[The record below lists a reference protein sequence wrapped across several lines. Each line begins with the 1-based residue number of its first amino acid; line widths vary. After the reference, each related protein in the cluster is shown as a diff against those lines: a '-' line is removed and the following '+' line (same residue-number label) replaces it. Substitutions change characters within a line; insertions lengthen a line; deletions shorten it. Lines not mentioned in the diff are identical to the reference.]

1 MTLFSIFCVLVFEQ
15 FRALPAARLM
25 AWQLAYAGFLARQ
38 FDAGHYRHGLTAW
51 SVGVAGPVAI
61 LFALHW
67 ALGQVHALLA
77 FLLAVVVLYFTVG
90 FRQFSHFFTDI
101 QLALRSADIDRARAL
116 LGEWRGQS
124 AARLASPDVARLAIE
139 QGIVQAHRHVFAP
152 IFWFVILGPAGALL
166 YRLSLGTLQDSPWAL
181 DEQTVGDSQFGVFFS
196 RAFMLLDWLPARLTA
211 ATFAVVGD
219 FEDAVFCWR
228 TQAPQ
233 WPDQASGILLASGAG
248 ALGARLGMPVPDA
261 LGIEARPELGVGDDV
276 DVEHMQ
282 SAIGLIWR
290 ALVLCLLL
298 LALLTVVSWTG
309 G

>member
-15 FRALPAARLM
+15 FKALPAARLM
-25 AWQLAYAGFLARQ
+25 AWQAAYAGFLARQ
-38 FDAGHYRHGLTAW
+38 FDAGQYRHGMIAW
-51 SVGVAGPVAI
+51 SVGVAGPAI
-61 LFALHW
+61 IIFALHW
-67 ALGQVHALLA
+67 ALAQVHALLA
-77 FLLAVVVLYFTVG
+77 LLLSVLVLYFTVG
-90 FRQFSHFFTDI
+90 LRQFSHFFTDI
-101 QLALRSADIDRARAL
+101 QLALRSGDIDHARAL

-124 AARLASPDVARLAIE
+124 AARLASADVARLAIE
-139 QGIVQAHRHVFAP
+139 QGIVSAHRHVFAP
-152 IFWFVILGPAGALL
+152 VFWFVLLGPAGAIL
-166 YRLSLGTLQDSPWAL
+166 YRLSLGARQHSVRAL
-181 DEQTVGDSQFGVFFS
+181 DEQTVAEGQYGEFFAK
-196 RAFMLLDWLPARLTA
+196 AFMVLDGVPARLTA
-211 ATFAVVGD
+211 ATFAIVGD

-261 LGIEARPELGVGDDV
+261 VGIETRPELGIGDDV

-282 SAIGLIWR
+282 SAIGLVWR

-298 LALLTVVSWTG
+298 LALLTFVSWAG

>member
-15 FRALPAARLM
+15 FKALPAARLM
-25 AWQLAYAGFLARQ
+25 AWQAAYAGFLARQ
-38 FDAGHYRHGLTAW
+38 FDAGQYRHGMIAW
-51 SVGVAGPVAI
+51 SVGVAGPAI
-61 LFALHW
+61 IIFALHW
-67 ALGQVHALLA
+67 ALAQVHALLA
-77 FLLAVVVLYFTVG
+77 LLLSVLVLYFTVG
-90 FRQFSHFFTDI
+90 LRQFSHFFTDI
-101 QLALRSADIDRARAL
+101 QLALRSGDIDHARAL

-124 AARLASPDVARLAIE
+124 AARLTSADVARLAIE
-139 QGIVQAHRHVFAP
+139 QGIVSAHRHVFAP
-152 IFWFVILGPAGALL
+152 VFWFVLLGPAGAIL
-166 YRLSLGTLQDSPWAL
+166 YRLSLGARQHSVRAL
-181 DEQTVGDSQFGVFFS
+181 DEQTVAEGQYGEFFAK
-196 RAFMLLDWLPARLTA
+196 AFMVLDGVPARLTA
-211 ATFAVVGD
+211 ATFAIVGD

-261 LGIEARPELGVGDDV
+261 VGIETRPELGIGDDV

-282 SAIGLIWR
+282 SAIGLVWR

-298 LALLTVVSWTG
+298 LALLTFVSWAG

>member
-15 FRALPAARLM
+15 FKALPAARLM
-25 AWQLAYAGFLARQ
+25 AWQAAYAGFLARQ
-38 FDAGHYRHGLTAW
+38 FDAGQYRHGMIAW
-51 SVGVAGPVAI
+51 SVGVAGPAI
-61 LFALHW
+61 VVFAMHW
-67 ALGQVHALLA
+67 ALAQVHALLA
-77 FLLAVVVLYFTVG
+77 LLLSVLVLYFTVG
-90 FRQFSHFFTDI
+90 LRQFSHFFTDI
-101 QLALRSADIDRARAL
+101 QLALRSGDIDHARVL

-124 AARLASPDVARLAIE
+124 AARLASADVARLAIE
-139 QGIVQAHRHVFAP
+139 QGIVSAHRHVFAP
-152 IFWFVILGPAGALL
+152 VFWFVLLGPAGAIL
-166 YRLSLGTLQDSPWAL
+166 YRLSLGARQHSVRAL
-181 DEQTVGDSQFGVFFS
+181 DEQTVAEGQYGEFFAKSFMVLDGV
-196 RAFMLLDWLPARLTA
+196 PARLTA
-211 ATFAVVGD
+211 ATFAIVGD

-261 LGIEARPELGVGDDV
+261 VGIETRPELGIGDDV

-282 SAIGLIWR
+282 SAIGLVWR

-298 LALLTVVSWTG
+298 LALLTFVSWAG